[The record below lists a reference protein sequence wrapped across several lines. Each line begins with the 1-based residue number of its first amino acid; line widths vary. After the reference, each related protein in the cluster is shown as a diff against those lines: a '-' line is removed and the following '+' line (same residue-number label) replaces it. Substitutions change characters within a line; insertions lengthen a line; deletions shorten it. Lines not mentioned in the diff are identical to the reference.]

1 VSRRV
6 LFTPA
11 AREQFLAALAYI
23 AADDP
28 AAARSLRDRAAAS
41 LSRLADYPES
51 GRLLPEFPDLAFR
64 EVIVPPYRF
73 FYRLK
78 DDAVW
83 VVAAWHSAQIPGEPE
98 DVGRDEQAD
107 QAGPSKRRGKA
118 GSRRSQRLRGAL
130 DRTILGEV
138 S

>member
-11 AREQFLAALAYI
+11 AREQFLAAVACI

-28 AAARSLRDRAAAS
+28 AAARRLRERAGES

-51 GRLLPEFPDLAFR
+51 GRVLPELPDLAFR

-73 FYRLK
+73 FYRVK

-83 VVAAWHSAQIPGEPE
+83 VVAAWHSAQLPGEPE
-98 DVGRDEQAD
+98 DLGRD
-107 QAGPSKRRGKA
+107 
-118 GSRRSQRLRGAL
+118 
-130 DRTILGEV
+130 
-138 S
+138 

>member
-6 LFTPA
+6 LFTPS

-28 AAARSLRDRAAAS
+28 AAARGLRDRAEAS
-41 LSRLADYPES
+41 LSRLADYPDS
-51 GRLLPEFPDLAFR
+51 GRVLPEFPDLPFR

-73 FYRLK
+73 FYRVK

-83 VVAAWHSAQIPGEPE
+83 VVAAWHSAQLPSGPE
-98 DVGRDEQAD
+98 DVGRD
-107 QAGPSKRRGKA
+107 
-118 GSRRSQRLRGAL
+118 
-130 DRTILGEV
+130 
-138 S
+138 